1 MATIKRIEDLQIWQL
16 ARNQCKEIY
25 ALTKKGEFIK
35 DYRFV
40 QQIRAAAGSVMDNIA
55 EGFGREGNKEFLQ
68 YLSVAKGSCSEVLSQ
83 LYRAYDAEF
92 ISNEQ
97 LERLRT
103 DNVKLCTMIYN
114 LCQSLKNSEYKGTKY
129 NSQTEQSLTTLN
141 NLEQH

>member
-16 ARNQCKEIY
+16 ARSQCKEIY
-25 ALTKKGEFIK
+25 AITKKGEFAK

-55 EGFGREGNKEFLQ
+55 EGFGREGNKEFIQ

-97 LERLRT
+97 FEILRT
-103 DNVKLCTMIYN
+103 TNIKLCTMIYN
-114 LCQSLKNSEYKGTKY
+114 LLQNLKNSEYKGTKY
-129 NSQTEQSLTTLN
+129 NSQKENNTEQP
-141 NLEQH
+141 

>member
-16 ARNQCKEIY
+16 ARNQCKDIY
-25 ALTKKGEFIK
+25 TLTKKGEFVK

-68 YLSVAKGSCSEVLSQ
+68 YLSVAKGSCSEVMSQ

-92 ISNEQ
+92 ISTEQ
-97 LERLRT
+97 FERLRT
-103 DNVKLCTMIYN
+103 DNAKLCTMIYN

-129 NSQTEQSLTTLN
+129 NSQTEQS
-141 NLEQH
+141 